1 MSGQDLD
8 ALNLTKLCK
17 GGSQVILLEF
27 GGEVLDEEVALLLRV
42 LESLLLS
49 EDHTLSLN
57 SCQSRLHVELATI
70 DLLIVEFLDS
80 SLSRKEASIT
90 VFRILEAD
98 EGKLAL
104 RVSRVLLDEDR
115 LDKTELSEDFMDLTL
130 TPLCI
135 KVLDV
140 DIVGHS
146 LKILRVFR
154 LELNGLDS
162 TKLFCSYDCLGM
174 LLVLKANETVANR
187 VAWLSLIYNC
197 KLFALLVDL
206 GLEDRRE

>member
-1 MSGQDLD
+1 MSGKDLD
-8 ALNLTKLCK
+8 AFNLTKLCK

-27 GGEVLDEEVALLLRV
+27 SGEVLDEEVALLLRV

-49 EDHTLSLN
+49 EDHSLSLN
-57 SCQSRLHVELATI
+57 SCQSRLHVELAPI

-90 VFRILEAD
+90 VLRILEAD

-115 LDKTELSEDFMDLTL
+115 LDKTEPSEDFMDLTL
-130 TPLCI
+130 SPLCI

-162 TKLFCSYDCLGM
+162 TKLFCSYDSQGM
-174 LLVLKANETVANR
+174 HLVLKANETVANR

-206 GLEDRRE
+206 ALEDRSE

>member
-8 ALNLTKLCK
+8 ALNLTKMCK
-17 GGSQVILLEF
+17 VGSQVILLEF

-42 LESLLLS
+42 LEPLLLS

-57 SCQSRLHVELATI
+57 SCQSRLHVKLATI

-80 SLSRKEASIT
+80 SLSRLEASIAAI
-90 VFRILEAD
+90 RILEAD

-104 RVSRVLLDEDR
+104 WVSRVLLNEDR
-115 LDKTELSEDFMDLTL
+115 LDKTELSEDFMDLSL
-130 TPLCI
+130 IPLCI
-135 KVLDV
+135 EVLDV

-162 TKLFCSYDCLGM
+162 TKLFCSNDSLGM
-174 LLVLKANETVANR
+174 LLHLKADKTVA
-187 VAWLSLIYNC
+187 
-197 KLFALLVDL
+197 
-206 GLEDRRE
+206 